1 MEDDIIP
8 HDFTRNAVLYYTVE
22 AKKPSEKHLNITES
36 KMLLVEICNRL
47 YKGRDYYLLL
57 LALTTGLRFEE
68 LVGLTVDDFDFNN
81 NTIAVTKAWGY
92 KKSMPKGFGP
102 LKNEQSNR
110 IIDVDEITMS
120 KFEELFTTMA
130 NNPYG
135 LVFYSS
141 ASKYKVISNSNAN
154 KLLKNILVDLEIE
167 RITVHGLR
175 HTHAC
180 VMLYKKISIYYVS
193 ERLGH
198 KDIETTH
205 RHYAHVTKELRS
217 EEAMATT
224 NLFTNMF
231 SPLE

>member
-1 MEDDIIP
+1 MEEDIIP

-22 AKKPSEKHLNITES
+22 AKKPSEKHVNIAES
-36 KMLLVEICNRL
+36 EMLLVEIYNRL
-47 YKGRDYYLLL
+47 LKGLGYYLLL

-81 NTIAVTKAWGY
+81 NTITVNKTWRY
-92 KKSMPKGFGP
+92 KKSMPEGFGP
-102 LKNEQSNR
+102 TKNKQSNR

-120 KFEELFTTMA
+120 KFEELFTTLA

-141 ASKYKVISNSNAN
+141 KSKYKVISNSNAN

-180 VMLYKKISIYYVS
+180 VMLYKKVSFYYVS

-198 KDIETTH
+198 QDIKTTH
-205 RHYAHVTKELRS
+205 RYYAHVTKELRA
-217 EEAMATT
+217 EDAKATMD
-224 NLFTNMF
+224 LFTNML
-231 SPLE
+231 SSLK